1 MKKKTL
7 IRCLLAFSIIT
18 VFQSC
23 KKDEEEPIEIEPIQQ
38 EAEDELVDPFYSV
51 INEDSTLEDYWDLFV
66 ADAIRSG
73 KSDPGFERTV
83 NLFFGTEP
91 DFASGVT
98 ADHAGRA
105 YDVCNQETVSFEII
119 KSFWEDFS
127 IVQRLYTFY
136 HEAGHARYKY
146 RHPYE
151 RSEITSTP
159 ENYPIMWLSMVSE
172 NSTFE
177 EFIKD
182 KNDFFKRN
190 WEGVRYFNCSEN

>member
-105 YDVCNQETVSFEII
+105 YDICNQETVSFEII

>member
-1 MKKKTL
+1 MKKKTF
-7 IRCLLAFSIIT
+7 IGCLLAFSIIT
-18 VFQSC
+18 VYQSC
-23 KKDEEEPIEIEPIQQ
+23 KKDEEEPIETEPIQQ

-119 KSFWEDFS
+119 KSESLGIPASESFNETFDTVPVFS
-127 IVQRLYTFY
+127 MLIQ
-136 HEAGHARYKY
+136 
-146 RHPYE
+146 
-151 RSEITSTP
+151 S
-159 ENYPIMWLSMVSE
+159 
-172 NSTFE
+172 
-177 EFIKD
+177 
-182 KNDFFKRN
+182 FFFAWAIAALKSSPCKLLRISSN
-190 WEGVRYFNCSEN
+190 VLGPS

>member
-1 MKKKTL
+1 MKKKTF
-7 IRCLLAFSIIT
+7 IGCLLAFSIIT

-23 KKDEEEPIEIEPIQQ
+23 KKDEEEPIETEPIQQ

-136 HEAGHARYKY
+136 HEAGHARYRY

-151 RSEITSTP
+151 RSEIISTP

-172 NSTFE
+172 NTTFE